1 MPNYRVTFDCA
12 TGVEELV
19 EVTAEE
25 QAGMDEQ
32 AAAQMALN
40 VERELAEAQT
50 QEDNKSGRA
59 KLKELGLSDAQ
70 ITALVG

>member
-1 MPNYRVTFDCA
+1 MPNYKVTFDCA
-12 TGVEELV
+12 TGVQDLV
-19 EVTAEE
+19 EITAEE

-40 VERELAEAQT
+40 AEQEIAQAQA
-50 QEDNKSGRA
+50 QEDNETGRA
-59 KLKELGLSDAQ
+59 KLKELGLSEAQ